1 MLNQLVLAFQTKSFN
16 YFNLDLTNIYYI
28 DFSNFIFPIIH
39 LDFCNLDIGFFETN
53 LGFYLT
59 FSNIEQD
66 FSDQWW

>member
-39 LDFCNLDIGFFETN
+39 LDFCNLDIGFFDTN
-53 LGFYLT
+53 LGFYFWLE
-59 FSNIEQD
+59 S
-66 FSDQWW
+66 